1 MLIYQ
6 TLSDRHVHPV
16 PEKPF
21 HVSIEWGEKVPLSR
35 YRDWAMRHAT
45 TGWRTFHTLFFY
57 NLIAA
62 QRSTCFTH
70 FPRNADN
77 SQFKLSDLN
86 ETALSL
92 ECSRLDC
99 FISAAF
105 FFALCDLTWS
115 NHVLEESARWREKKK
130 MKKFVCH
137 SRWHGHDV
145 NRRAAAV
152 VVFSV
157 DFQLQRSWSLC
168 RPNIAI
174 EINMFS
180 PRRALARSRIFFR
193 LT

>member
-1 MLIYQ
+1 MFIRCPKSLFM
-6 TLSDRHVHPV
+6 SPSNEVKKCH
-16 PEKPF
+16 F
-21 HVSIEWGEKVPLSR
+21 
-35 YRDWAMRHAT
+35 HAT
-45 TGWRTFHTLFFY
+45 AIGQCAMPRQVEEPSTLLFF

-70 FPRNADN
+70 FPPNADN

-105 FFALCDLTWS
+105 FLALCDLTWS